1 MSEYYVRSG
10 ATGAADGSIWAD
22 AFTNIAAALAV
33 AGSGDTLWVANDH
46 LYAHGASYLVFGPDT
61 GVGVRILGVNT
72 NSVEPPTGLADPP
85 TATEAVGSA
94 NAGLAI
100 AGRLFI
106 DSMIFLSS
114 TSSSGGALFT
124 FGSTISCN
132 VHCVRCKLQSWTA
145 NSFGGFLLGFGPST
159 ANDDSLTIFDDC
171 SFYSNNTTRMFAV
184 QHGRTLIRNC
194 TIDPDSVTPTQ
205 LIMQRAGVAGELIID
220 ASDVS
225 GEAFSY
231 FMDPAGAGS
240 SRVFARN
247 LKMPSGT
254 AAATGSANGPGGPVI
269 ALHNTASGD
278 VYNNMARAEH
288 AGTQV
293 EETTLVR
300 TGGSDVSYRIDT
312 SANAAYPNVP
322 FTSSEGAMYN
332 SVTTEQTLTVEILH
346 DTNVAAGQGSGTD
359 FDFTNAEVY
368 LRVMALTTSGFPLGE
383 WVSDAPA
390 DVFATP
396 TDQDASSEA
405 WTTTGMTTPVKQALS
420 VTFTAAEAGYLHWE
434 VCVAAASKTLYA
446 DLSSP
451 TLS

>member
-1 MSEYYVRSG
+1 
-10 ATGAADGSIWAD
+10 
-22 AFTNIAAALAV
+22 
-33 AGSGDTLWVANDH
+33 
-46 LYAHGASYLVFGPDT
+46 
-61 GVGVRILGVNT
+61 
-72 NSVEPPTGLADPP
+72 
-85 TATEAVGSA
+85 
-94 NAGLAI
+94 
-100 AGRLFI
+100 
-106 DSMIFLSS
+106 MIFQSS
-114 TSSSGGALFT
+114 TSGAGGATFT

-132 VHCVRCKLQSWTA
+132 VRCVRCKIRSLTV
-145 NSFGGFLLGFGPST
+145 NGIGGFLLGFGPST

-171 SFYSNNTTRMFAV
+171 SFYIANTSRAFQV

-194 TIDPDSVTPTQ
+194 TIDPGSVTPTQ
-205 LIMQRAGVAGELIID
+205 LIMQRAGVAGDLVID

-231 FMDPAGAGS
+231 FMDPAGSGV
-240 SRVFARN
+240 SRVLGRN

-254 AAATGSANGPGGPVI
+254 AVVTGSADGPGGPLI

-278 VYNNMARAEH
+278 AYNNMSRSDPY

-312 SANAAYPNVP
+312 SATAAYPNVP
-322 FTSSEGAMYN
+322 FTSSEGAMFN
-332 SVTTEQTLTVEILH
+332 SVTSEQTLTIEILH

-383 WVSDAPA
+383 WMSDAPA

-434 VCVAAASKTLYA
+434 VCVAAASKTFYA

-451 TLS
+451 VLS